1 MMPQVS
7 IPADATGLEP
17 LDIGHAEQIRAA
29 RLMPASK
36 AHYGVLATFRSLL
49 EFLVVALF
57 ALTFILQPFRIPS
70 ESMVPTLRVGDF
82 LMVDKQSYEPEG
94 ALSWML
100 PPSNIHR
107 GDLVVFHYPVDSSM
121 HLVKRVVA
129 VPGDRVRLRHGRV
142 WINEQPVEEP
152 YAFYS
157 PAAVDDF
164 RDNFPSLRRA
174 DPSLDPNWWMR
185 LRRSVVD
192 GELTVP
198 PGQLFVLGDNRNDSE
213 DSRYWGFVPSETIVG
228 KPLLIYFSL
237 QQHDSDDTPALTQEA
252 IADQRRKHPGKIDSL
267 VDFARWGRTFQIV
280 R

>member
-1 MMPQVS
+1 MMANVS
-7 IPADATGLEP
+7 IPVDATRLDP
-17 LDIGHAEQIRAA
+17 LDGARAEPIRAT
-29 RLMPASK
+29 RVRPASK

-107 GDLVVFHYPVDSSM
+107 GDLVVFHYPVDPAM

-129 VPGDRVRLRHGRV
+129 VPGDRVRLKHGRV
-142 WINEQPVEEP
+142 WINGQPVLEP

-164 RDNFPSLRRA
+164 RDNFPSLRQA

-185 LRRSVVD
+185 LRRSIVA

-198 PGQLFVLGDNRNDSE
+198 RGQLFVLGDNRNDSE
-213 DSRYWGFVPSETIVG
+213 DSRYWGFVPAGDVVG
-228 KPLLIYFSL
+228 RPFVVYFSIIPTE
-237 QQHDSDDTPALTQEA
+237 DDASPPTLRDRLRTALSFHVL
-252 IADQRRKHPGKIDSL
+252 R
-267 VDFARWGRTFQIV
+267 
-280 R
+280 

>member
-1 MMPQVS
+1 MMPNVF
-7 IPADATGLEP
+7 IPADARLKE
-17 LDIGHAEQIRAA
+17 AEQSHAV
-29 RLMPASK
+29 RLHAASK

-107 GDLVVFHYPVDSSM
+107 GDLVVFHYPVDPAM

-129 VPGDRVRLRHGRV
+129 VAGDRVQLKHGRV

-157 PAAVDDF
+157 PAVVDDF

-185 LRRSVVD
+185 LRHSIVD

-198 PGQLFVLGDNRNDSE
+198 RGQLFVLGDNRNDSE
-213 DSRYWGFVPSETIVG
+213 DSRYWGFVPEADVVG
-228 KPLLIYFSL
+228 RPFVVYFSII
-237 QQHDSDDTPALTQEA
+237 QPDEDTAPPTLRDRLRTALSFHVL
-252 IADQRRKHPGKIDSL
+252 R
-267 VDFARWGRTFQIV
+267 
-280 R
+280 

>member
-7 IPADATGLEP
+7 IPMDASRP
-17 LDIGHAEQIRAA
+17 AEIAVPERTQQVRAA
-29 RLMPASK
+29 RAVAASK
-36 AHYGVLATFRSLL
+36 AQHGVLATFRSLL

-94 ALSWML
+94 ALSWLL
-100 PPSNIHR
+100 PPAGIHR
-107 GDLVVFHYPVDSSM
+107 GDLVVFHYPVDASM

-129 VPGDRVRLRHGRV
+129 LPGDRVQLKHGRL
-142 WINEQPVEEP
+142 WINEQPVNEP

-185 LRRSVVD
+185 LRRSVVE

-213 DSRYWGFVPSETIVG
+213 DSRYWGFVPEKDVVG
-228 KPLLIYFSL
+228 RPFVVYFSIIPPE
-237 QQHDSDDTPALTQEA
+237 DDAASPTLRQRLRTALSFHVL
-252 IADQRRKHPGKIDSL
+252 R
-267 VDFARWGRTFQIV
+267 
-280 R
+280 

>member
-17 LDIGHAEQIRAA
+17 LDIGQAEQIRSA

-213 DSRYWGFVPSETIVG
+213 DSRYWGFVPEGDVVG
-228 KPLLIYFSL
+228 RPFVVYFSIIPT
-237 QQHDSDDTPALTQEA
+237 DGDTASPTLRDRLRTALSFHVL
-252 IADQRRKHPGKIDSL
+252 R
-267 VDFARWGRTFQIV
+267 
-280 R
+280 

>member
-1 MMPQVS
+1 MMPHVSISTDATRLESLDVVAAEQVS
-7 IPADATGLEP
+7 
-17 LDIGHAEQIRAA
+17 AA
-29 RLMPASK
+29 RVKPASK
-36 AHYGVLATFRSLL
+36 AHYGVLAAFRSLL
-49 EFLVVALF
+49 EFIVVALF

-94 ALSWML
+94 PLSWML

-107 GDLVVFHYPVDSSM
+107 GDLVVFHYPVDPSM

-142 WINEQPVEEP
+142 WINGQPVEEP

-164 RDNFPSLRRA
+164 RDNFPSLRQA

-185 LRRSVVD
+185 LRRSIVD
-192 GELTVP
+192 GEVTVP
-198 PGQLFVLGDNRNDSE
+198 RNQLFVLGDNRNDSE
-213 DSRYWGFVPSETIVG
+213 DSRYWGFVPEVDVVG
-228 KPLLIYFSL
+228 RPFVVYFSIIPT
-237 QQHDSDDTPALTQEA
+237 DSYAPPPALR
-252 IADQRRKHPGKIDSL
+252 DRL
-267 VDFARWGRTFQIV
+267 RTALSFHIL